1 MKNSYPVV
9 LMREWD
15 ENKVAYK
22 LHEDRDLLILLMS
35 AIPLPSSRQQW
46 YTAKYW
52 MDGWMAKWME
62 R

>member
-35 AIPLPSSRQQW
+35 AIPLPSSRQ
-46 YTAKYW
+46 
-52 MDGWMAKWME
+52 
-62 R
+62 